1 MATEGGSNGKVTVL
15 SSAEELRFAA
25 RAGDI
30 DDVNKV
36 LNRYKGESNELA
48 KLLPAVLAATDD
60 LSGNSALHLCSA
72 NGHTDIVQV
81 LLDHKAPIDSTN
93 LSGSTPL
100 HYASLTGNL
109 DVVKV
114 LIQKGAKPVIE
125 NKYGKTALDEAHNGK
140 HSDIAKFLIEHVDS
154 IGSAPDL
161 QESDEQKT
169 KETT

>member
-1 MATEGGSNGKVTVL
+1 MATEVGSDGKVTVI

-48 KLLPAVLAATDD
+48 KLLPAVVAATDE

-72 NGHTDIVQV
+72 NGHMDIIQL
-81 LLDHKAPIDSTN
+81 LLDHKAPIDAIN

-109 DVVKV
+109 DIVKV

-140 HSDIAKFLIEHVDS
+140 HTDVAKFLIEHVDS

-161 QESDEQKT
+161 AEGDEQ
-169 KETT
+169 ETTETT